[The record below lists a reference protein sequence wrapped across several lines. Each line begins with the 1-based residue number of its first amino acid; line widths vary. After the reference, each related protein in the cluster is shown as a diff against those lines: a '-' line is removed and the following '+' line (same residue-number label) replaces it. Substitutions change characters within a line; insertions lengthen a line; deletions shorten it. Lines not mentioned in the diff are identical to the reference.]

1 MAIFVDIFMAAC
13 LLLAL
18 VLGVRQGFL
27 QSLARVAIII
37 VALLGAAW
45 LAEHLADPAAKWLE
59 PMLTEKIQQQM
70 DGQAAAADD
79 PSLAAAGLLETFGFS
94 GEALDKLVESA
105 TEKAQEV
112 GQTLLSA
119 VVSTVLRSVAYAVV
133 YLVSFLLLLLLL
145 RLLLAPL
152 HLFTKLPVVHGINAV
167 MGGALGLVKGALL
180 LFFAVWMLRRL
191 QIWITPELISQ
202 TYILR
207 FFCGAQPHGADHIPL
222 MTRLPA
228 PQSGNTHITPTD
240 NGGIPCSLHFV
251 PDARKTW
258 PSCSSP
264 V

>member
-70 DGQAAAADD
+70 DGQAAATDD

-94 GEALDKLVESA
+94 GEALDKLVERA

-133 YLVSFLLLLLLL
+133 YLMSFLLLLLLL

-180 LFFAVWMLRRL
+180 LFFAVWLLRRL

-207 FFCGAQPHGADHIPL
+207 FFAEHSPMEL
-222 MTRLPA
+222 
-228 PQSGNTHITPTD
+228 IT
-240 NGGIPCSLHFV
+240 SL
-251 PDARKTW
+251 
-258 PSCSSP
+258 
-264 V
+264 

>member
-18 VLGVRQGFL
+18 VLGVRRGFL

-180 LFFAVWMLRRL
+180 LFFAVWLLRRL

-207 FFCGAQPHGADHIPL
+207 FFAEHSPMEL
-222 MTRLPA
+222 
-228 PQSGNTHITPTD
+228 IT
-240 NGGIPCSLHFV
+240 SL
-251 PDARKTW
+251 
-258 PSCSSP
+258 
-264 V
+264 

>member
-70 DGQAAAADD
+70 DGQGAAADD

-180 LFFAVWMLRRL
+180 LFFAVWLLRRL

-202 TYILR
+202 TCILR
-207 FFCGAQPHGADHIPL
+207 FFAEHSPMEL
-222 MTRLPA
+222 
-228 PQSGNTHITPTD
+228 IT
-240 NGGIPCSLHFV
+240 SL
-251 PDARKTW
+251 
-258 PSCSSP
+258 
-264 V
+264 

>member
-27 QSLARVAIII
+27 QSLARVAIVI
-37 VALLGAAW
+37 VPLLGAAW

-145 RLLLAPL
+145 LRLLLAPL

-167 MGGALGLVKGALL
+167 LGGALGLVKGALL
-180 LFFAVWMLRRL
+180 LFFAVWLLRRL

-207 FFCGAQPHGADHIPL
+207 FFAEHSPMEL
-222 MTRLPA
+222 
-228 PQSGNTHITPTD
+228 IT
-240 NGGIPCSLHFV
+240 SL
-251 PDARKTW
+251 
-258 PSCSSP
+258 
-264 V
+264 

>member
-1 MAIFVDIFMAAC
+1 MAIFVDLFMAAI

-18 VLGVRQGFL
+18 VLGIRQGFL
-27 QSLARVAIII
+27 QSLARVAIVI

-59 PMLTEKIQQQM
+59 PVLTEKLQQQM
-70 DGQAAAADD
+70 SGQPAAADD
-79 PSLAAAGLLETFGFS
+79 PSLAAAGILETFGFS
-94 GEALDKLVESA
+94 GDTLDEMVRSV

-152 HLFTKLPVVHGINAV
+152 HLFTKLPGVHGINAAL
-167 MGGALGLVKGALL
+167 GGALGLVKGALL
-180 LFFAVWMLRRL
+180 LFFAVWLLRRL
-191 QIWITPELISQ
+191 QILVTPELIGQ

-207 FFCGAQPHGADHIPL
+207 FFAEHSPMEL
-222 MTRLPA
+222 
-228 PQSGNTHITPTD
+228 IT
-240 NGGIPCSLHFV
+240 SL
-251 PDARKTW
+251 
-258 PSCSSP
+258 
-264 V
+264 

>member
-18 VLGVRQGFL
+18 VLGVWQGFL

-180 LFFAVWMLRRL
+180 LFFAVWLLRHL

-207 FFCGAQPHGADHIPL
+207 FFAEHSPMEL
-222 MTRLPA
+222 
-228 PQSGNTHITPTD
+228 IT
-240 NGGIPCSLHFV
+240 SL
-251 PDARKTW
+251 
-258 PSCSSP
+258 
-264 V
+264 

>member
-27 QSLARVAIII
+27 QSLARVAIVI

-70 DGQAAAADD
+70 DGQAAVADD

-105 TEKAQEV
+105 TAKAQEV

-167 MGGALGLVKGALL
+167 LGGALGLVKGALL
-180 LFFAVWMLRRL
+180 LFFAVWLLRRL

-207 FFCGAQPHGADHIPL
+207 FFAEHSPMEL
-222 MTRLPA
+222 
-228 PQSGNTHITPTD
+228 IT
-240 NGGIPCSLHFV
+240 SL
-251 PDARKTW
+251 
-258 PSCSSP
+258 
-264 V
+264 

>member
-27 QSLARVAIII
+27 QSLARVAIVI

-70 DGQAAAADD
+70 DGQATAADD

-180 LFFAVWMLRRL
+180 LFFAVWLLRRL

-207 FFCGAQPHGADHIPL
+207 FFAEHSPMEL
-222 MTRLPA
+222 
-228 PQSGNTHITPTD
+228 IT
-240 NGGIPCSLHFV
+240 SL
-251 PDARKTW
+251 
-258 PSCSSP
+258 
-264 V
+264 

>member
-133 YLVSFLLLLLLL
+133 YLVSFLLLLLL

-180 LFFAVWMLRRL
+180 LFFAVWLLRRL

-207 FFCGAQPHGADHIPL
+207 FFAEHSPMEL
-222 MTRLPA
+222 
-228 PQSGNTHITPTD
+228 IT
-240 NGGIPCSLHFV
+240 SL
-251 PDARKTW
+251 
-258 PSCSSP
+258 
-264 V
+264 

>member
-1 MAIFVDIFMAAC
+1 MAIFVDLFMAAI

-18 VLGVRQGFL
+18 VLGIRQGFL
-27 QSLARVAIII
+27 QSLARVAIVI

-59 PMLTEKIQQQM
+59 PVLTEKLQQQM
-70 DGQAAAADD
+70 SGQPAAADD
-79 PSLAAAGLLETFGFS
+79 PSLAAAGILETFGFS
-94 GEALDKLVESA
+94 GDTLDEMVRSV

-152 HLFTKLPVVHGINAV
+152 HLFTKLPGVHGINAAL
-167 MGGALGLVKGALL
+167 GGVLGLVKGALL
-180 LFFAVWMLRRL
+180 LFFAVWLLRRL
-191 QIWITPELISQ
+191 QLWITPELISQ

-207 FFCGAQPHGADHIPL
+207 FFAEHSPMEL
-222 MTRLPA
+222 
-228 PQSGNTHITPTD
+228 IT
-240 NGGIPCSLHFV
+240 SL
-251 PDARKTW
+251 
-258 PSCSSP
+258 
-264 V
+264 

>member
-1 MAIFVDIFMAAC
+1 MAIFVDLFMAAI

-18 VLGVRQGFL
+18 VLGIRQGFL
-27 QSLARVAIII
+27 QSLARVAIVI

-59 PMLTEKIQQQM
+59 PVLTEKLQQQM
-70 DGQAAAADD
+70 SGQPAAADD
-79 PSLAAAGLLETFGFS
+79 PSLAAAGILETFGFS
-94 GEALDKLVESA
+94 GDTLDEMVRSV

-152 HLFTKLPVVHGINAV
+152 HLFTKLPGVHGINA
-167 MGGALGLVKGALL
+167 ALGGVLGLIKGALL
-180 LFFAVWMLRRL
+180 LFFAVWLLRRL
-191 QIWITPELISQ
+191 QLWITPELISQ

-207 FFCGAQPHGADHIPL
+207 FFAEHSPMEL
-222 MTRLPA
+222 
-228 PQSGNTHITPTD
+228 IT
-240 NGGIPCSLHFV
+240 SL
-251 PDARKTW
+251 
-258 PSCSSP
+258 
-264 V
+264 

>member
-180 LFFAVWMLRRL
+180 LFFAVWLLRRL
-191 QIWITPELISQ
+191 QSWITPELISQ

-207 FFCGAQPHGADHIPL
+207 FFAEHSPMEL
-222 MTRLPA
+222 
-228 PQSGNTHITPTD
+228 IT
-240 NGGIPCSLHFV
+240 SL
-251 PDARKTW
+251 
-258 PSCSSP
+258 
-264 V
+264 

>member
-27 QSLARVAIII
+27 QSLARVAIVI
-37 VALLGAAW
+37 VALLDAAW

-180 LFFAVWMLRRL
+180 LFFAVWLLRRL

-207 FFCGAQPHGADHIPL
+207 FFAEHSPMEL
-222 MTRLPA
+222 
-228 PQSGNTHITPTD
+228 IT
-240 NGGIPCSLHFV
+240 SL
-251 PDARKTW
+251 
-258 PSCSSP
+258 
-264 V
+264 

>member
-1 MAIFVDIFMAAC
+1 MAIFVDLFMAAI

-18 VLGVRQGFL
+18 VLGIRQGFV
-27 QSLARVAIII
+27 QSLARVAIVI

-59 PMLTEKIQQQM
+59 PVLTEKLQHQM
-70 DGQAAAADD
+70 SGQPAAADD
-79 PSLAAAGLLETFGFS
+79 PSLAAAGILETFGFS
-94 GEALDKLVESA
+94 GDTLDEMVRSV

-152 HLFTKLPVVHGINAV
+152 HLFTKLPGVHGINAAL
-167 MGGALGLVKGALL
+167 GGVLGLVKGALL
-180 LFFAVWMLRRL
+180 LFFAVWLLRRL
-191 QIWITPELISQ
+191 QLWITPELISQ

-207 FFCGAQPHGADHIPL
+207 FFAEHSPMEL
-222 MTRLPA
+222 
-228 PQSGNTHITPTD
+228 IT
-240 NGGIPCSLHFV
+240 SL
-251 PDARKTW
+251 
-258 PSCSSP
+258 
-264 V
+264 

>member
-79 PSLAAAGLLETFGFS
+79 PSLAAGLLETFGFS

-180 LFFAVWMLRRL
+180 LFFAVWLLRRL

-207 FFCGAQPHGADHIPL
+207 FFAEHSPMEL
-222 MTRLPA
+222 
-228 PQSGNTHITPTD
+228 IT
-240 NGGIPCSLHFV
+240 SL
-251 PDARKTW
+251 
-258 PSCSSP
+258 
-264 V
+264 

>member
-27 QSLARVAIII
+27 QSLARVAIVI

-70 DGQAAAADD
+70 DGQGAAADD

-180 LFFAVWMLRRL
+180 LFFAVWLLRRL

-207 FFCGAQPHGADHIPL
+207 FFAERSPMEL
-222 MTRLPA
+222 
-228 PQSGNTHITPTD
+228 IT
-240 NGGIPCSLHFV
+240 SL
-251 PDARKTW
+251 
-258 PSCSSP
+258 
-264 V
+264 

>member
-27 QSLARVAIII
+27 QSLARVAIVI

-94 GEALDKLVESA
+94 GEALDKLVKSA

-180 LFFAVWMLRRL
+180 LFFAVWLLRRL

-207 FFCGAQPHGADHIPL
+207 FFAEHSPMEL
-222 MTRLPA
+222 
-228 PQSGNTHITPTD
+228 IT
-240 NGGIPCSLHFV
+240 SL
-251 PDARKTW
+251 
-258 PSCSSP
+258 
-264 V
+264 

>member
-79 PSLAAAGLLETFGFS
+79 PNLAAAGLLETFGFS

-167 MGGALGLVKGALL
+167 MGGALGLMKGALL
-180 LFFAVWMLRRL
+180 LFFAVWLLRRL

-207 FFCGAQPHGADHIPL
+207 FFAEHSPMEL
-222 MTRLPA
+222 
-228 PQSGNTHITPTD
+228 IT
-240 NGGIPCSLHFV
+240 SL
-251 PDARKTW
+251 
-258 PSCSSP
+258 
-264 V
+264 

>member
-180 LFFAVWMLRRL
+180 LFFAVWLLRRF

-207 FFCGAQPHGADHIPL
+207 FFAEHSPMEL
-222 MTRLPA
+222 
-228 PQSGNTHITPTD
+228 IT
-240 NGGIPCSLHFV
+240 SL
-251 PDARKTW
+251 
-258 PSCSSP
+258 
-264 V
+264 

>member
-70 DGQAAAADD
+70 DGHAADD

-180 LFFAVWMLRRL
+180 LFFAVWLLRRL

-207 FFCGAQPHGADHIPL
+207 FFAEHSPMEL
-222 MTRLPA
+222 
-228 PQSGNTHITPTD
+228 IT
-240 NGGIPCSLHFV
+240 SL
-251 PDARKTW
+251 
-258 PSCSSP
+258 
-264 V
+264 

>member
-70 DGQAAAADD
+70 DGQGAAADD

-94 GEALDKLVESA
+94 GEALEKLVESA

-180 LFFAVWMLRRL
+180 LFFAVWLLRRF

-207 FFCGAQPHGADHIPL
+207 FFAEHSPMEL
-222 MTRLPA
+222 
-228 PQSGNTHITPTD
+228 IT
-240 NGGIPCSLHFV
+240 SL
-251 PDARKTW
+251 
-258 PSCSSP
+258 
-264 V
+264 